1 MSSVWQ
7 KASAEAEAGMVE
19 TLDLV
24 AILASALFAGA
35 AVYINVVEHPARLS
49 CGTEIAARQ
58 WAPSYK
64 RATFMQATLAIV
76 ATLAGVSQ
84 WMQTGRV
91 AWLYGAAAIFAVVPV
106 TLAVIFPTNKKL
118 LEPARDPASSE
129 TRVLLE
135 RWGRLH
141 AIRSVLSVTASIV
154 YIWTAVS

>member
-1 MSSVWQ
+1 
-7 KASAEAEAGMVE
+7 MVE

-64 RATFMQATLAIV
+64 RATVMQATLAIV
-76 ATLAGVSQ
+76 ATLAGVLQ
-84 WMQTGRV
+84 WIQTGRV
-91 AWLYGAAAIFAVVPV
+91 AWLYGAAAIFAVVPA
-106 TLAVIFPTNKKL
+106 TLVVIFPTNKKL
-118 LEPARDPASSE
+118 LEPSRDLASSE

-141 AIRSVLSVTASIV
+141 AIRSVLSVAASIV